1 MIELSGQQIGQ
12 SHLKKY
18 FKNAPNTPQYHK
30 IDESWMLYAPA
41 TANNSGS
48 VSYLS
53 ASEKSL

>member
-18 FKNAPNTPQYHK
+18 FKNAPNTPQYCK
-30 IDESWMLYAPA
+30 IDESWMLYTP
-41 TANNSGS
+41 ANNSGS

-53 ASEKSL
+53 ASEKSLF